1 MGAVTAEVASSIV
14 VVPAILSK
22 GVIGPDTENSN
33 PQSNPQLLIHRR
45 VHSNGCQEFALR
57 GPCFIAVFLRVQIE
71 RRLNLRVTQDSL
83 HGLGLDFP
91 LVHQPVA

>member
-1 MGAVTAEVASSIV
+1 MT
-14 VVPAILSK
+14 PK
-22 GVIGPDTENSN
+22 TPTHNSTH
-33 PQSNPQLLIHRR
+33 SLLQRHIHP
-45 VHSNGCQEFALR
+45 HGGQEFALR